1 MLMPP
6 RLILPGD
13 RSGGLSDYFDHDFRF
28 ESIGRWLLRPM
39 RSETHRWGIVR
50 CPNDLLLFFGEISA
64 EEFSSIRLQ
73 PNASI
78 GHFDASEDVGWVLVE
93 LILNGL
99 ARGGATA
106 AMKIMH

>member
-1 MLMPP
+1 
-6 RLILPGD
+6 
-13 RSGGLSDYFDHDFRF
+13 
-28 ESIGRWLLRPM
+28 M

-50 CPNDLLLFFGEISA
+50 RPNDLLLFFGEISA

-99 ARGGATA
+99 ARAGRNRRDEDHALKCRQDLMNESRSGLRTSACVVS
-106 AMKIMH
+106 MPWG